1 LREVCW
7 EMLGRTFDRD
17 LRFKKN
23 LQGEVLENGFNCWEL
38 YMENG
43 ERVNKDYG
51 LFNNQY
57 INSKLNVT
65 NYGHTA
71 NIADGNFTNIKLV
84 LDFK

>member
-1 LREVCW
+1 
-7 EMLGRTFDRD
+7 
-17 LRFKKN
+17 
-23 LQGEVLENGFNCWEL
+23 
-38 YMENG
+38 MENG
-43 ERVNKDYG
+43 ERVNKNYG

-71 NIADGNFTNIKLV
+71 NIADGNFTNIKLT